1 MKGLNINDPL
11 ILEEQIL
18 DVLFK
23 KRRLAAEVKV
33 MRAARGR
40 EMFAKKKQVEQEQ
53 KALTDKILNLERQ
66 VKDSRYRQD
75 EERKNFDEKMRSGL
89 QTRTD
94 IEAEYE
100 ILMKTKKEIEIEYAY
115 QQQNHKKELF
125 TQDQLYNE
133 INRYAV

>member
-1 MKGLNINDPL
+1 MLDTEKKLLFENIDKNSDGVLTLEEWVEVLQPQLNAQREYIQIMKGLNINDPL

-53 KALTDKILNLERQ
+53 KALTDKILNLER
-66 VKDSRYRQD
+66 
-75 EERKNFDEKMRSGL
+75 
-89 QTRTD
+89 
-94 IEAEYE
+94 
-100 ILMKTKKEIEIEYAY
+100 
-115 QQQNHKKELF
+115 
-125 TQDQLYNE
+125 
-133 INRYAV
+133 